1 MITISIWNC
10 NFLNNYDLVF
20 KKFKDMKMFDEK
32 SVGKFP
38 KTNAQI
44 DELEKKI
51 NKVRDESNF

>member
-1 MITISIWNC
+1 
-10 NFLNNYDLVF
+10 
-20 KKFKDMKMFDEK
+20 MKMFDEK

>member
-1 MITISIWNC
+1 MN
-10 NFLNNYDLVF
+10 
-20 KKFKDMKMFDEK
+20 MFDEK

-51 NKVRDESNF
+51 NKIKAESNV